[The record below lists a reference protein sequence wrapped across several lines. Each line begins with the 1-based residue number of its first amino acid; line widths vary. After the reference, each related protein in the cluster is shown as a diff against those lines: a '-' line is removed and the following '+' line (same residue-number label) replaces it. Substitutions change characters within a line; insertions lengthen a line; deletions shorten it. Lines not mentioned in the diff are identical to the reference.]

1 MNKDISTHLATV
13 TQLTERN
20 GATRYQDEKLKQVV
34 VAAVEQAFDAK
45 ADALLKEMR
54 QTNQN
59 LERAVTRLIENA
71 EGVVLGEHDA
81 AIAGV
86 VDGVADDLPS
96 LARFKAD
103 PTVIFRLKTKKI
115 AEMLCL
121 STGVI
126 SYLLNSAGLDWVA
139 RKPDLWSQEIHKM
152 TGARVWHPMVVE
164 LLREVIL
171 DADHLERVGISN
183 ACKNALQRAA
193 QLLPVS
199 FPARQRT

>member
-1 MNKDISTHLATV
+1 MNKDISSHLATV
-13 TQLTERN
+13 TQIAERN
-20 GATRYQDEKLKQVV
+20 GATRHQDEKLKQIV

-45 ADALLKEMR
+45 ADRLLKEMR

-71 EGVVLGEHDA
+71 EGVVVGAHDA

-103 PTVIFRLKTKKI
+103 PTVIYRFKTKKI
-115 AEMLCL
+115 AETLGL
-121 STGVI
+121 STGAI
-126 SYLLNSAGLDWVA
+126 SYLLNSAGLDWVS

-152 TGARVWHPMVVE
+152 TGARVWHSTVVK
-164 LLREVIL
+164 LLRQIIL
-171 DADHLERVGISN
+171 DADHLERVGISTG
-183 ACKNALQRAA
+183 CENALRRAVKPRVCCN
-193 QLLPVS
+193 LI
-199 FPARQRT
+199 FG